1 MDTAPSGPVPTMHR
15 WRRVLSMTLAL
26 LIWPAT
32 PWAQQIY
39 KSVDAAGHV
48 TYSDRPDLSNSTM
61 DAAPDNDGNEE
72 VGISASMAPPA
83 LPTADQP
90 PCPEDGDLWTPG
102 YWAWDGAAYYW
113 VPGVWESPPRVGVFW
128 TPSYWAYAGTV
139 FVFHR
144 GYWGPQVGYY
154 GGINYGFGY
163 GGVGYMGGHWV
174 GNAFEYNR
182 AVNNVN
188 ASVVHH
194 VYDEPVV
201 NQAGSSRVSYNGGPG
216 GTSSVPTAQERLAA
230 ESRLPSQPERVHLQP
245 ERVHLQPAPR
255 PAPSTASATH
265 QVAPAPNRVVSRTP
279 TTADPRQRVAS
290 AATPSRAPANAA
302 PRPAATPTTSRP
314 RPAINAAPIK

>member
-1 MDTAPSGPVPTMHR
+1 MNTAPSAPVPAVHR
-15 WRRVLSMTLAL
+15 WRHALSMTLAL

-48 TYSDRPDLSNSTM
+48 TYSDRPDLPDSTM
-61 DAAPDNDGNEE
+61 DAAPANDGNAE

-83 LPTADQP
+83 LPIDDQP

-113 VPGVWESPPRVGVFW
+113 VPGAWESPPGVGVFW
-128 TPSYWAYAGTV
+128 TPSYWAYAGTI

-144 GYWGPQVGYY
+144 GYWGPHVGYY

-163 GGVGYMGGHWV
+163 GGVGYMGGRWV

-201 NQAGSSRVSYNGGPG
+201 SHAGSSRVSYNGGPG
-216 GTSSVPTAQERLAA
+216 GTSSVPTARERLAA
-230 ESRLPSQPERVHLQP
+230 ESRLPPQSERM
-245 ERVHLQPAPR
+245 HLQPAPR
-255 PAPSTASATH
+255 AVSNTPSPTH
-265 QVAPAPNRVVSRTP
+265 QVAPAPNRMVSRTP
-279 TTADPRQRVAS
+279 PPVAATPQRVERVTS
-290 AATPSRAPANAA
+290 AATPLRAPANAV
-302 PRPAATPTTSRP
+302 PRPAATPTTSRA
-314 RPAINAAPIK
+314 RPGIKTAPIK

>member
-1 MDTAPSGPVPTMHR
+1 MDTALSGSVPTVHR
-15 WRRVLSMTLAL
+15 RRHALSMTLAL

-32 PWAQQIY
+32 PWAQPIY

-48 TYSDRPDLSNSTM
+48 TFSDQPDLSNSTM
-61 DAAPDNDGNEE
+61 GAAPADDGNAE

-83 LPTADQP
+83 LPDADQP

-113 VPGVWESPPRVGVFW
+113 VPGEWEYPPRVGVFW

-144 GYWGPQVGYY
+144 GYWGPRVGYY

-163 GGVGYMGGHWV
+163 GGVGYMGGRWA

-188 ASVVHH
+188 TSVVHH

-201 NQAGSSRVSYNGGPG
+201 SHAGSSRVSYNGGPG
-216 GTSSVPTAQERLAA
+216 GASSVPTAQERLAA
-230 ESRLPSQPERVHLQP
+230 ASRLPAQPERMY
-245 ERVHLQPAPR
+245 LQPAPR
-255 PAPSTASATH
+255 PAPSTPSATH
-265 QVAPAPNRVVSRTP
+265 QVAPAPKRVVVSRTP
-279 TTADPRQRVAS
+279 TAADPRVAS
-290 AATPSRAPANAA
+290 AATPARAPANAA
-302 PRPAATPTTSRP
+302 PRPAPPPTTSRP
-314 RPAINAAPIK
+314 RPAIKAAPIK

>member
-1 MDTAPSGPVPTMHR
+1 MDTALSGPVPAAAHR
-15 WRRVLSMTLAL
+15 WRHALSMTLAL
-26 LIWPAT
+26 LVWPAT

-61 DAAPDNDGNEE
+61 DAAPADDGNAE
-72 VGISASMAPPA
+72 VGISASMAPPE
-83 LPTADQP
+83 LPAADQP

-113 VPGVWESPPRVGVFW
+113 VPGVWESPPSVGVFW
-128 TPSYWAYAGTV
+128 TPNYWAYAGTV

-144 GYWGPQVGYY
+144 GYWGPRVGYY

-163 GGVGYMGGHWV
+163 GGRGYVGGRWA
-174 GNAFEYNR
+174 GNVFEYNR

-201 NQAGSSRVSYNGGPG
+201 NHAGSSRVSYNGGPG
-216 GTSSVPTAQERLAA
+216 GTSSVSTAQERLAA
-230 ESRLPSQPERVHLQP
+230 ESRLPSQPERM
-245 ERVHLQPAPR
+245 HLQPAPR
-255 PAPSTASATH
+255 PSPSTPSPTH
-265 QVAPAPNRVVSRTP
+265 QVATAPNRVVSRTP
-279 TTADPRQRVAS
+279 TAEAPRQTVAS
-290 AATPSRAPANAA
+290 AATPPRAPANAA
-302 PRPAATPTTSRP
+302 SRAAATPSTTSRP
-314 RPAINAAPIK
+314 RPAIKAEPIK

>member
-1 MDTAPSGPVPTMHR
+1 MDTAHSGPVPTAHR
-15 WRRVLSMTLAL
+15 WRHALSMTLAL

-61 DAAPDNDGNEE
+61 DAAPANDGNAE
-72 VGISASMAPPA
+72 VGISASTAPPA
-83 LPTADQP
+83 LPTVDQP

-113 VPGVWESPPRVGVFW
+113 VPGVWEHPPRVGVFW

-163 GGVGYMGGHWV
+163 GGVGYMGGRWA

-194 VYDEPVV
+194 VYHEPVV
-201 NQAGSSRVSYNGGPG
+201 SHAGSSRVSYNGGPG

-230 ESRLPSQPERVHLQP
+230 ESRLPPQPERMYLQP
-245 ERVHLQPAPR
+245 TPR
-255 PAPSTASATH
+255 PAPSTPSATH
-265 QVAPAPNRVVSRTP
+265 QVASAPQRVVSRTP
-279 TTADPRQRVAS
+279 TAADPRQTAAS
-290 AATPSRAPANAA
+290 AATPLRAPANAA
-302 PRPAATPTTSRP
+302 PRPAATPSTTSRP
-314 RPAINAAPIK
+314 RPAIKVAPIK

>member
-1 MDTAPSGPVPTMHR
+1 MDTAPSDPVHTVHR
-15 WRRVLSMTLAL
+15 RRHALSITLAL
-26 LIWPAT
+26 LIWPTT

-61 DAAPDNDGNEE
+61 DAAPADDGNAE

-83 LPTADQP
+83 LPNADQP
-90 PCPEDGDLWTPG
+90 PCPEEGDLWTPG
-102 YWAWDGAAYYW
+102 YWAWDGAAYNW
-113 VPGVWESPPRVGVFW
+113 VPGVWVYPPRVGVLW

-163 GGVGYMGGHWV
+163 GGVGYMGGRWA
-174 GNAFEYNR
+174 GNTFEYNR

-201 NQAGSSRVSYNGGPG
+201 SHAGYSRVSYNGGPG

-230 ESRLPSQPERVHLQP
+230 ASRLPPQPERMY
-245 ERVHLQPAPR
+245 LQPAPR
-255 PAPSTASATH
+255 PAPSTPSATH
-265 QVAPAPNRVVSRTP
+265 QVEPAPARVVSRTP
-279 TTADPRQRVAS
+279 TAADPRQRGVS
-290 AATPSRAPANAA
+290 AATPARAPANAA
-302 PRPAATPTTSRP
+302 PRPAAAPTTSRP
-314 RPAINAAPIK
+314 KPTIKAAPIK